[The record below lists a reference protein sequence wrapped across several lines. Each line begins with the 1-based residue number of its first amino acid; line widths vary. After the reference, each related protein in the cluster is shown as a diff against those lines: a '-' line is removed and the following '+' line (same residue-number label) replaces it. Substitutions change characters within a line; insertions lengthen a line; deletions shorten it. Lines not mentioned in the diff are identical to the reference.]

1 MAEDKKRQVL
11 HTRYTDIEAFVTKD
25 GCVVRELMHPNV
37 HGNSNLSVAEVIVP
51 VGKSTLL
58 RK

>member
-1 MAEDKKRQVL
+1 MAEDKERQVL

-25 GCVVRELMHPNV
+25 GSVVRELMHPNV
-37 HGNSNLSVAEVIVP
+37 HGNSNLSVAEAVVA

-58 RK
+58 HK